1 MKTLA
6 IYALEVLACS
16 GVLLAAYT
24 ILLDRRVKFRW
35 CRLYLLA
42 STAAAA
48 LIPLLRIPVWP
59 GQVIVAT
66 PTVTAPDL
74 ADWTAEVLPDAEA
87 HAITPGHLCL
97 GLYLAGATLILGIM
111 LWQIFRIR
119 RLRRGAEVT
128 RTGKY
133 RIVRTQQEIASFSFF
148 RTIYIWAATPAAE
161 MGAIL
166 AHESSHIAHRHS
178 LERIVMETMKAAL
191 WWNPFV
197 WIAARR
203 LTEAEEFEADSD
215 VLTSGYDR
223 AEYMQ
228 TIFKQ
233 LFGYSPE
240 IANGLRNS
248 LTKKRFKMMPTQT
261 KSRHSLLRLAGILPA
276 LIGLLCAFSF
286 TTRAAVIVAPA
297 TGTGI
302 ETAPGQETQNAGD
315 EKKDKTRSVSI
326 EVPSKDKGALSGA
339 IVQVIGTTQG
349 TVTDTDGHA
358 EIAVPGG
365 SKLMISYPGYEP
377 ATVDTKQH
385 SQKEAS
391 VVVLLR
397 TENKAASSSN
407 QGAATTE
414 KQVAVTVLKDGEPLP
429 GAVITIKDT
438 QKGVVTDKSG
448 HAEIYAPQGSILTVT
463 YVGCK
468 PYLLEVGEA
477 ARQFAG
483 IPLESETPGTPVL
496 SAEIGKPLWVVDGI
510 EVAPDFINKL
520 DPNRIE
526 NITVLKDQS
535 AVATYG
541 QEARNGVVIITTKGD
556 TALPARP
563 ENARQEHGKATT
575 QAEAHDEAIRE
586 TGETEDDQPFL
597 IAETMPL
604 FPMQEG
610 GNPGYGDLNTF
621 RAWVQKNIKYPAEAF
636 RNGEQ
641 GRVVLSFVVEK
652 DGSVSNIQ
660 ILQTPGKAFSEET
673 RRVVAA
679 SPKWKPGEQR
689 GEKVRVRYTL
699 PVDFRIT
706 ATAQDTKTS
715 ENKGSGEEPFLVVDT
730 PPQFNG
736 GDIGEFRRWVQMNV
750 KYPAEAL
757 GKNIYGKV
765 LVTFVIEKD
774 GSVGNA
780 EIFKSPDK
788 SLADEVL
795 RVIGKSPKW
804 TPGKQRG
811 EAVRVKFGMPVDF
824 AVQTSEGILH
834 DKDTAQREGDM
845 EEILVVGYGT
855 QKK

>member
-248 LTKKRFKMMPTQT
+248 LTKKRFKMMTTQT

-326 EVPSKDKGALSGA
+326 EVRSKDKGALSGA

-715 ENKGSGEEPFLVVDT
+715 ENKGSGEEPFA
-730 PPQFNG
+730 G
-736 GDIGEFRRWVQMNV
+736 GY
-750 KYPAEAL
+750 K
-757 GKNIYGKV
+757 
-765 LVTFVIEKD
+765 
-774 GSVGNA
+774 
-780 EIFKSPDK
+780 
-788 SLADEVL
+788 
-795 RVIGKSPKW
+795 
-804 TPGKQRG
+804 
-811 EAVRVKFGMPVDF
+811 
-824 AVQTSEGILH
+824 
-834 DKDTAQREGDM
+834 
-845 EEILVVGYGT
+845 
-855 QKK
+855 